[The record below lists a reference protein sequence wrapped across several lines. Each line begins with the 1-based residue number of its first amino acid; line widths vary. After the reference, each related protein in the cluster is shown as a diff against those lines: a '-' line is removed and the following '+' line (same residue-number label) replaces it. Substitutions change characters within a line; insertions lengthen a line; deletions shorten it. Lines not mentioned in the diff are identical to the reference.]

1 MGLGPFF
8 ARAYRGAN
16 QNGPS
21 TVTVQTIHFLY
32 LTHETIHFLYCSFE
46 RYNKKIKNLVGN
58 KNYPIAMQNGWSTP
72 TLLVTVP
79 ILDLASPV
87 KEECGCR
94 LSSCRLDK
102 FFHYVHVVV
111 TYSFGDH
118 AHNTVLPRSMASRSV
133 HDTTPLTIYS
143 HIQPITHDSLATT
156 LTHTPLNRHPH
167 TPHTTPSSLQGS
179 L

>member
-1 MGLGPFF
+1 M
-8 ARAYRGAN
+8 
-16 QNGPS
+16 
-21 TVTVQTIHFLY
+21 V
-32 LTHETIHFLYCSFE
+32 FE

-58 KNYPIAMQNGWSTP
+58 KNYPIASLATALVRDIAARHAKWMVDTNPPCHSPHLGSRITSEGRMWVPSIKLSTRQVFSLCSCCSNLQLRRSCTQHRVAEVNG
-72 TLLVTVP
+72 
-79 ILDLASPV
+79 V
-87 KEECGCR
+87 KVGN
-94 LSSCRLDK
+94 K
-102 FFHYVHVVV
+102 Q
-111 TYSFGDH
+111 
-118 AHNTVLPRSMASRSV
+118 